1 MAKKSFS
8 KEIESLL
15 KQSVAPTTLLLDPS
29 KEQRPVETE
38 KRPVGRPRRK
48 TSTSQNGL
56 PVGETR
62 MTFLIDEEQQEKLK
76 YISFRERMSIKQI
89 MSEAIQDYLNRYEEM
104 YGEIDLNRI

>member
-8 KEIESLL
+8 KNIDLMMRQHQYASAESLIQVP
-15 KQSVAPTTLLLDPS
+15 K
-29 KEQRPVETE
+29 KETPVEE

-48 TSTSQNGL
+48 SSTSQNGL
-56 PVGETR
+56 PIGETR
-62 MTFLIDEEQQEKLK
+62 MTFLIDVDQQEKLK

-89 MSEAIQDYLNRYEEM
+89 MSEAIQDYLNKYEEM

>member
-8 KEIESLL
+8 KNIDLMIKQHQYSVAESLIQVP
-15 KQSVAPTTLLLDPS
+15 K
-29 KEQRPVETE
+29 KETPQEE

-48 TSTSQNGL
+48 SSTSQNGL
-56 PVGETR
+56 PIGETR
-62 MTFLIDEEQQEKLK
+62 MTFLIDEDQQEKLK
-76 YISFRERMSIKQI
+76 YISFRERMSIKHI